1 MIKLSEASQ
10 KYLEHFYEPEFTSY
24 DFIFL
29 FSTINAL
36 QNNYSFSRDNL
47 LKTIENCKS
56 NNEYNDLLEE
66 IKLKSNGI
74 HSYSE
79 ELEEA
84 ITKLKYCGILYTI
97 SPEQDSTI
105 FIVEK
110 EEFFKKVQL
119 RKDQS
124 EEMTKFISKYNDMN
138 NKKFVKTIYNK

>member
-10 KYLEHFYEPEFTSY
+10 KYLEHFYDPEFTSF
-24 DFIFL
+24 DFMLL

-36 QNNYSFSRDNL
+36 QNNCSFNRDNL
-47 LKTIENCKS
+47 LKTIEICKS

-84 ITKLKYCGILYTI
+84 ITKLKYSGILYTI

-105 FIVEK
+105 CIVENQ
-110 EEFFKKVQL
+110 ELFESIQL
-119 RKDQS
+119 RKDKK